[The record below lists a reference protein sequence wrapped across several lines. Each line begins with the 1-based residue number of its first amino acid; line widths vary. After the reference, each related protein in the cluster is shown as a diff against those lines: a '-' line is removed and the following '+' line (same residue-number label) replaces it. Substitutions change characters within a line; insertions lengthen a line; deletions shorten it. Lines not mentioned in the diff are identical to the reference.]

1 MRIVQSSIVRALVA
15 FAVGVLLVKF
25 REDMMRWLTMVIGL
39 LFTASGVISCVAYY
53 VERRRIQKANAISP
67 DMAEKPRLPFFPIVG
82 VGSIILGI
90 MLISMPSD
98 FIIGVAYVL
107 ASMLILGVIGQYASL
122 VRASRVFRIPIVFW
136 IMPLAVLAV
145 AIYILVS
152 PMEATALP
160 LRIIGW
166 CLMLYAVIE
175 CVNAIRIHRG
185 DRSITNHTTEQVDN
199 E

>member
-25 REDMMRWLTMVIGL
+25 REDMLRWLTLVIGL
-39 LFTASGVISCVAYY
+39 LFTASGVISRVAYY

-107 ASMLILGVIGQYASL
+107 ASMLILGVIGQYAYL
-122 VRASRVFRIPIVFW
+122 VRASRVFRIPIIFW
-136 IMPLAVLAV
+136 IMPLAVRAV
-145 AIYILVS
+145 AIYRLVS
-152 PMEATALP
+152 AMEATALP

-175 CVNAIRIHRG
+175 CVYGIRIHRCDG
-185 DRSITNHTTEQVDN
+185 SITNHATVQVDN

>member
-25 REDMMRWLTMVIGL
+25 REDMLRWLTMVIGL

-53 VERRRIQKANAISP
+53 VERRRIQRANAISP

-107 ASMLILGVIGQYASL
+107 ASMLILGAIGQYASL
-122 VRASRVFRIPIVFW
+122 VGASRVFRIPIIFW